1 MPKSTEY
8 ASPWGNSGIKVTWT
22 PTANRLD
29 ITGWYDHFVGI
40 EGGSLTLGEFF
51 QRLGITEKHC
61 RRALRE
67 AGHDDA

>member
-1 MPKSTEY
+1 MPKRIEFTDAEF
-8 ASPWGNSGIKVTWT
+8 PRSGVQVTYT

-29 ITGWYDHFVGI
+29 FFGWYDTHVGI

-51 QRLGITEKHC
+51 QRLGIGEKDC

-67 AGHDDA
+67 AGVE